1 MGYNQQC
8 RKESDKAE
16 WLSLTQRSW
25 TPALGVG
32 TCADFRQMCLI
43 LPIKGMSWEQCS
55 IHSYTQNISE
65 LIDIPMKK
73 IKVLYLLCQNAEY
86 SNYPT
91 SRASVYMEAL
101 REEALQVRK

>member
-1 MGYNQQC
+1 
-8 RKESDKAE
+8 
-16 WLSLTQRSW
+16 
-25 TPALGVG
+25 
-32 TCADFRQMCLI
+32 
-43 LPIKGMSWEQCS
+43 MSWEQCS
-55 IHSYTQNISE
+55 IHSDTQNISE
-65 LIDIPMKK
+65 LIGIPMKK